1 MWMSGHPG
9 NRRQWKAEMMTAATH
24 LACVARSQSMGNG
37 IPGLQKRK
45 KRIMKM
51 VLFYTLHT
59 TKRRRNMKKQGFGT
73 TKDGKEALLYTL
85 SNKNGMEISV
95 TDYGAHLV
103 LSLIHI

>member
-59 TKRRRNMKKQGFGT
+59 TKRRRNMKNRVLEQQKT
-73 TKDGKEALLYTL
+73 EKKHCSTRSPIKTEWK
-85 SNKNGMEISV
+85 SV
-95 TDYGAHLV
+95 
-103 LSLIHI
+103 

>member
-51 VLFYTLHT
+51 VLF
-59 TKRRRNMKKQGFGT
+59 
-73 TKDGKEALLYTL
+73 
-85 SNKNGMEISV
+85 
-95 TDYGAHLV
+95 
-103 LSLIHI
+103 

>member
-9 NRRQWKAEMMTAATH
+9 NRRQWKAEMVTAATH

-59 TKRRRNMKKQGFGT
+59 TKRLTIKSQAPKQNFRE
-73 TKDGKEALLYTL
+73 KF
-85 SNKNGMEISV
+85 
-95 TDYGAHLV
+95 
-103 LSLIHI
+103 

>member
-51 VLFYTLHT
+51 VLFLYVTYNQKEKEHEKT
-59 TKRRRNMKKQGFGT
+59 GFWNNKRRKRSI
-73 TKDGKEALLYTL
+73 ALHALQ
-85 SNKNGMEISV
+85 
-95 TDYGAHLV
+95 
-103 LSLIHI
+103 